1 MELKQS
7 RMDKHDIKN
16 RSIESLRSLISETQD
31 PVFIIDVASDTILV
45 ANNSE
50 VSACGSPGSDGKSIH
65 SLIHMET
72 SDGLV
77 FFNNKWHYL
86 KKQQFR
92 WNNKNYFKLIL
103 KHPGSVPDDSELVT
117 IRNMIAVLLHRL
129 RSPMTGMRG
138 YLEMVETVSDKKD
151 QHKLS
156 KVSEGLDYLFE
167 ILNELERLHYA
178 DATIQNELEADSSRA
193 ENVIRD
199 VLSQYD
205 SDLKQRVSVL
215 NKATG
220 SFKFNEAELRQI
232 LTILIQNAAEHYSGS
247 DSPIRIEV
255 ESSRKISVT
264 NWGNPIPEDIVS
276 KLYFPF
282 ITTKAN
288 SLGIGL
294 SLAQIIARR
303 RQAII
308 LLSGNDLDKGIQFT
322 LYCPPASF
330 S

>member
-1 MELKQS
+1 
-7 RMDKHDIKN
+7 MDKHEIKK

-31 PVFIIDVASDTILV
+31 SVFLIDAATDTILV
-45 ANNSE
+45 ANDSA
-50 VSACGSPGSDGKSIH
+50 VSAYGSNRLDGKSIH
-65 SLIHMET
+65 SLIHME
-72 SDGLV
+72 SPEGPV
-77 FFNNKWHYL
+77 FFNKRWKNP
-86 KKQQFR
+86 KKRQFR
-92 WNNKNYFKLIL
+92 WNNKSYQKLVL
-103 KHPGSVPDDSELVT
+103 EHPTSVPDDSELVT

-138 YLEMVETVSDKKD
+138 YLEMVEKVSDLKD

-178 DATIQNELEADSSRA
+178 DATIENELEADSSHA
-193 ENVIRD
+193 EDVIRD
-199 VLSQYD
+199 VLSQFN
-205 SDLKQRVSVL
+205 SDLQSRVSVID
-215 NKATG
+215 KSSD
-220 SFKFNEAELRQI
+220 SFKFNETELRQI
-232 LTILIQNAAEHYSGS
+232 LAALIKNAAEHSSGS
-247 DSPIRIEV
+247 DSPIKIEI
-255 ESSRKISVT
+255 ESNRKLSVT
-264 NWGNPIPEDIVS
+264 NGGEPIPEDIAS

-308 LLSGNDLDKGIQFT
+308 LLSSNDWDNGIQFT
-322 LYCPPASF
+322 LICPPASI